1 MLSVPAVVPTF
12 VKIDAGAAALSVA
25 RGSRNLRDT
34 AGAVTAVGAVA
45 GQHWAPLAGMFFL
58 TGLAGE
64 RLLVP
69 AMEWLGNDPP
79 DRDYGLAV
87 RLKRSHLHPTRKFD
101 VEDGMVQHALQ
112 GFRSIDFAAA
122 ALRAMLRAAERE
134 QAADLAGDAE
144 AAELRAQEGTHF
156 RMQTIDG
163 LHAAAQS
170 YRTLA
175 DDQEELA
182 SSRDFDRSQI
192 KSRRLLRDV
201 RGLLIESGVPERLA
215 VIRVPGKEWRGF
227 SESIHSLVEASDAC
241 QSLAAALGQ
250 W

>member
-1 MLSVPAVVPTF
+1 MPAVVPTF
-12 VKIDAGAAALSVA
+12 VKIDAGAAASSVA

-79 DRDYGLAV
+79 DRDYGLSV

-101 VEDGMVQHALQ
+101 VEDVMIQHALQ
-112 GFRSIDFAAA
+112 GFRNIDFAAA

-144 AAELRAQEGTHF
+144 AVELRAQERTHF
-156 RMQTIDG
+156 RVLTIDG
-163 LHAAAQS
+163 LNATAQS

-182 SSRDFDRSQI
+182 SSRDFDRNQI
-192 KSRRLLRDV
+192 KSRRLLRDA

-215 VIRVPGKEWRGF
+215 AMRVPGKEWRGF
-227 SESIHSLVEASDAC
+227 SETVRSLVVASDAC